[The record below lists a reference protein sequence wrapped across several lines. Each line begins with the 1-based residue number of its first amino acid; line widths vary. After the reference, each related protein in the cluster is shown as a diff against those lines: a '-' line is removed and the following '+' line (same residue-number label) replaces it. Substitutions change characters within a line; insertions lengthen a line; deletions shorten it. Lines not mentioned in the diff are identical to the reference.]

1 MFAQP
6 KQYFR
11 KLAAYILM
19 LSLLTANCG
28 QLFVYA
34 GFQLNQK
41 YIAAE
46 LCVNKNRPELHCNG
60 KCYLMS
66 KLRQAEQKERAREIE
81 NQRPVLQPALLVD
94 RLSLQAPMFTIAKA
108 AHPELRFNFPT
119 RSSAIFQPPQV

>member
-1 MFAQP
+1 
-6 KQYFR
+6 
-11 KLAAYILM
+11 M

-41 YIAAE
+41 YIANE
-46 LCVNKNRPELHCNG
+46 LCINRSRPELHCNG

-66 KLRQAEQKERAREIE
+66 KLRQAEQKEKAHEVE

-94 RLSLQAPMFTIAKA
+94 CLSLQTPMFLIAKA
-108 AHPELRFNFPT
+108 LHPELCFNFPK